1 MIVRIQKA
9 FSSFAGVD
17 APVFTQAGPIMLK
30 SGIDVT
36 EIITAIGDYTE
47 SVNSTKT
54 LVQPVVKLY
63 EQSPVIE
70 HADEVCTLQ
79 SRSAHAQSFPRAS
92 SSTPHSLL

>member
-1 MIVRIQKA
+1 M
-9 FSSFAGVD
+9 
-17 APVFTQAGPIMLK
+17 FTQAGPVMLE

-70 HADEVCTLQ
+70 HADEVCASQ
-79 SRSAHAQSFPRAS
+79 WRSAHTQPFPRAS
-92 SSTPHSLL
+92 SSTLHSLS